1 MKRANA
7 VLFSLLMIVSSLAGC
22 IGGEEVD
29 TSQYEDQIAELE
41 EMLEVQNQ
49 TIAQREATIDGLE
62 DGLSDATQMIQDHA
76 EGIAILE
83 NLRDILSTTLNSSN
97 STIDELEALL
107 NTANNSILTLQSALL
122 VQQNLVAEWIVRAI
136 NNDFSNSNLRGADLS
151 YADLAGAD
159 LSGADLGNSNLS
171 GADLSGADLG
181 NSNLSGADLGNSN
194 LSGADLTGIDL
205 SNTSLYY
212 VRAMNL
218 QGCPAVLPTNWQ
230 CVRNNLV
237 GPYADL
243 RFAVLSDQNLGYAD
257 LSNADLSNAYLDNA
271 DLSNADLSNADLK
284 HAELWRAD
292 LTGADMSDTILRYVG
307 AMNLQGCPTV
317 LPTNWQCVQN
327 NLVGPYADLTNA
339 ELEGVNLSY
348 ADLSY
353 ADLTGAFLEGA
364 NLSYADLSHVSL
376 MEADLWR
383 ADLIGADL
391 SEVFWWNTMCPD
403 GTNTYNLNPETCE
416 NNL

>member
-171 GADLSGADLG
+171 GADL
-181 NSNLSGADLGNSN
+181 GNSN

-339 ELEGVNLSY
+339 QLQGVNLSYANLSY
-348 ADLSY
+348 ADLSNAY
-353 ADLTGAFLEGA
+353 LEGA

-376 MEADLWR
+376 MNAYLWR
-383 ADLIGADL
+383 ADLTGADL
-391 SEVFWWNTMCPD
+391 SEVYWWDTTCPD
-403 GTNTYNLNPETCE
+403 GTNTYNMNPETCE